1 MNILREFEQI
11 KNLIQEAEN
20 KISKGVSMNKKRPV
34 VEGRRMFRT
43 IREKMEAIGKFAHN
57 KVNPKSE

>member
-1 MNILREFEQI
+1 MNVLREFEQI
-11 KNLIQEAEN
+11 KELIKESEE
-20 KISKGVSMNKKRPV
+20 KITKGVSMNKKRPV

-43 IREKMEAIGKFAHN
+43 IREKMEAIGKFAHQ

>member
-11 KNLIQEAEN
+11 KDLIQEAEN

-43 IREKMEAIGKFAHN
+43 IREKMDAIGKFAHQ
-57 KVNPKSE
+57 KVNASE

>member
-1 MNILREFEQI
+1 MNILKEFNEI
-11 KNLIQEAEN
+11 KDLIQEAEN

-43 IREKMEAIGKFAHN
+43 IREKMEDIGKFAHQ
-57 KVNPKSE
+57 KVNTKE

>member
-1 MNILREFEQI
+1 MNILREFNEI
-11 KNLIQEAEN
+11 KDLIQEAEN

-43 IREKMEAIGKFAHN
+43 IREKMEAIGKFAHE
-57 KVNPKSE
+57 KVNASE

>member
-43 IREKMEAIGKFAHN
+43 IREKMEAIGKFAHK
-57 KVNPKSE
+57 KVNTKE

>member
-20 KISKGVSMNKKRPV
+20 KISKGVLMNKKRPV

-43 IREKMEAIGKFAHN
+43 IREKMKAIGEFAHE
-57 KVNPKSE
+57 KVNASE

>member
-11 KNLIQEAEN
+11 KTLIQEAEN

-57 KVNPKSE
+57 KVNTKE

>member
-1 MNILREFEQI
+1 MNVLKEFNEI
-11 KNLIQEAEN
+11 KELIQEAEN

-43 IREKMEAIGKFAHN
+43 IREKMEAIGKFAHQ
-57 KVNPKSE
+57 KVNASE

>member
-1 MNILREFEQI
+1 MNILREFSEI

-20 KISKGVSMNKKRPV
+20 KISKGVSRNKKRPV

-57 KVNPKSE
+57 KVNPKE

>member
-11 KNLIQEAEN
+11 KTLIQEAEN

-43 IREKMEAIGKFAHN
+43 IREKMEAVGKFAHN
-57 KVNPKSE
+57 KVNPKE